1 MKAFLFGLAAAIIV
15 AAGAAYVLDTEVQQ
29 TAESYHT
36 EAVRL

>member
-1 MKAFLFGLAAAIIV
+1 MKAFLFGLAAAILI
-15 AAGAAYVLDTEVQQ
+15 AAGAAFLLDTEVQR